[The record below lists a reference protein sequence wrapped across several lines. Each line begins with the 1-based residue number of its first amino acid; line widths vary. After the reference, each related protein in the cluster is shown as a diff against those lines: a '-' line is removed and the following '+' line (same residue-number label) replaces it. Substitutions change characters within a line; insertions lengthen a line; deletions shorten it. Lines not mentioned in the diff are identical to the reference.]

1 MTKKYPKKPTAQD
14 IYIELQQSNL
24 PKHLKRSFIIHGL
37 IFNIA
42 VWLTLVYCLI
52 VGEEAF
58 SILIFVY
65 ISYFVESLFA
75 PTLRYLWNLNQ
86 VEDIVSYIE
95 RLKTYPPEIS
105 FHCECYHYETRTRW
119 VTECYTE
126 YEEVYEEVYNSNLQR
141 YERRSVRRPVQKYR
155 QVEQTYEEKVV
166 TYQETENFSFSRFED
181 VSGSVS
187 DDIYQFQATKVD
199 FSKSWQAGD
208 EATSN
213 AYQLKKINFQTRNQN
228 RDRNFDFSEY
238 FDLNNFKTKALSIV
252 DLEKKSIFM
261 HWLIYMFCSIF
272 TFSWF
277 YRKWLEAETVKG
289 NFEFRKVI
297 YLDSPY

>member
-52 VGEEAF
+52 VGGEAF

-75 PTLRYLWNLNQ
+75 PAFRYLWNLNQ

-95 RLKTYPPEIS
+95 RLKTYCPEIG
-105 FHCECYHYETRTRW
+105 FHCECYHYETKTRW
-119 VTECYTE
+119 VTEYYTE
-126 YEEVYEEVYNSNLQR
+126 YEQVYNSSSQT
-141 YERRSVRRPVQKYR
+141 YESQPVQKSR
-155 QVEQTYEEKVV
+155 QVQETYQEKII
-166 TYQETENFSFSRFED
+166 TYQETESFAFSQFED
-181 VSGSVS
+181 ISGNVS
-187 DDIYQFQATKVD
+187 DDIYKFQATKID

-228 RDRNFDFSEY
+228 RDTNFDFSEY
-238 FDLNNFKTKALSIV
+238 FHLNNFKTKALSIV
-252 DLEKKSIFM
+252 DLEKKSILM
-261 HWLIYMFCSIF
+261 HWMMYILCSIF

-277 YRKWLEAETVKG
+277 YRKWLESETVKG

-297 YLDSPY
+297 YL